1 MRVWGRKNPDKVART
16 RAKRA
21 AQIATLAAPDIP
33 CPYCE
38 SGTMRPRRQ
47 SCTADACYRAHRAA
61 KQREFQRRY
70 KESNGR
76 CYNHERFAATR
87 TVVADRRRARMAGVP
102 FSPVERL
109 AIFERDGWTCWL
121 CSDFV
126 DPNLRYPN
134 PMSASLD
141 HVVPISLD
149 GPHTEEN
156 ARCAHLL
163 CNARRGNRAA

>member
-1 MRVWGRKNPDKVART
+1 MRAWELRNPDKAARL
-16 RAKRA
+16 RANRA
-21 AQIATLAAPDIP
+21 ALVAAQAPPDLT

-38 SGTMRPRRQ
+38 TGTMRPRRQ
-47 SCTADACYRAHRAA
+47 SCAADACCRAHRAA
-61 KQREFQRRY
+61 KQREFQQRY
-70 KESNGR
+70 KEANGR

-109 AIFERDGWTCWL
+109 AIFERDGWACWL
-121 CSDFV
+121 CLEQV
-126 DPNLRYPN
+126 NPQLRYPD

-141 HVVPISLD
+141 HVVPISLN